1 MITDAQLEA
10 LLEHLVRYRT
20 GKLADTWIAAFVL
33 LAIDGIKP
41 HDALAWTVADIVES
55 ATPTQWAIKR
65 RVKIRKTHHVLTVR
79 ARAALT
85 IYLARRIAAGEI
97 RALNA
102 DPFFTVT
109 KRTVQ
114 KAWEKTR
121 ERAKI
126 GAVTFH
132 DLRRRAEEPETRP
145 KRPPALHVVQDTIT
159 APAQARKRSR

>member
-1 MITDAQLEA
+1 MITDAQLDA

-20 GKLADTWIAAFVL
+20 GKLADAWIAAFVL
-33 LAIDGIKP
+33 LAIDGIRP
-41 HDALAWTVADIVES
+41 ADALAWSVADIVE
-55 ATPTQWAIKR
+55 APTPTQWAIKR
-65 RVKIRKTHHVLTVR
+65 RVKIRKTHRVLTVR
-79 ARAALT
+79 SRAALT
-85 IYLARRIAAGEI
+85 IYLARMIADGQI
-97 RALNA
+97 RALNS

-126 GAVTFH
+126 GPVTFH
-132 DLRRRAEEPETRP
+132 DLRRRAEPEQKP
-145 KRPPALHVVQDTIT
+145 ARPPKLHVVKDAIP